1 MSLDIMKESTQQE
14 ILSNM
19 QLISALTGAI
29 AGATPGSVT
38 VEKWSDV
45 GDIIATG
52 LGPKVFAIGDKF
64 TDVWK
69 DTADNAEYEF
79 PWRNNCFR
87 EVEFEDGST
96 APGMFLQMAYASP
109 FGVQFSNARAFLRCP
124 DGLAAGTY
132 NVTFGDTWGSKDAK
146 ANTTWQFTLTKAV
159 PTGGRLAGFIQMPD
173 TTATSW
179 KVIAYAADGK
189 TILETVSV
197 TSGTE
202 GTSLGTMKLSSRNGD
217 LNSMNET
224 GYGWNRWKTSA
235 IRQYLNSDKPK
246 GQWWTPQD
254 EWDIAPDQLATKD
267 GFLRG
272 MPKELLDQIQPVKVI
287 TYTNTV
293 NDGGNADVTYDRV
306 FLPALGEMYYEPQI
320 DGEGEPHDYWK
331 ERSGSATKL
340 KQYTTYPNMVT
351 YAVEN
356 HTSAQGVRLRSAIR
370 GVAYD
375 TWYVSSSGSA
385 SNGNAWSTNRFSPL
399 VVIARKSA

>member
-254 EWDIAPDQLATKD
+254 EWDIAPDQLTTKD

>member
-19 QLISALTGAI
+19 QMISALTASI
-29 AGATPGSVT
+29 AGATPGSVK
-38 VEKWSDV
+38 VERWSDV

-52 LGPKVFAIGDKF
+52 LGKKIFAIGDKF
-64 TDVWK
+64 TDTWK
-69 DTADNAEYEF
+69 DTADNRSYEF
-79 PWRNNCFR
+79 PWRCNCFR
-87 EVEFEDGST
+87 NVELEDGNT
-96 APGMFLQMAYASP
+96 VPGMLLQMAYATP

-124 DGLAAGTY
+124 NGLAAGTY

-159 PTGGRLAGFIQMPD
+159 PAGGRLAGFIQMPD
-173 TTATSW
+173 VAATSW
-179 KVIAYAADGK
+179 KVTAYAADGITK
-189 TILETVSV
+189 LETVPV
-197 TSGTE
+197 TSGSE
-202 GTSLGTMKLSSRNGD
+202 GTSLGTMNLSSRNGD
-217 LNSMNET
+217 LNSMQET

-235 IRQYLNSDKPK
+235 YRQYLNSDKPK

-254 EWDIAPDQLATKD
+254 EWDVAPDQLAAKD

-293 NDGGNADVTYDRV
+293 NDGGNADVTYDKV
-306 FLPALGEMYYEPQI
+306 FIPALGEMYYEPQI

-340 KQYTTYPNMVT
+340 KQYTAYPNMVT

-356 HTSAQGVRLRSAIR
+356 HTSAQNVRLRSAYR
-370 GVAYD
+370 GYALNA
-375 TWYVSSSGSA
+375 WRVSSDGYA
-385 SNGNAWSTNRFSPL
+385 SYYNAFYAYRSSPL
-399 VVIARKSA
+399 VAICRKSA

>member
-1 MSLDIMKESTQQE
+1 MSLDIMKETTQQE
-14 ILSNM
+14 ILHNM

-109 FGVQFSNARAFLRCP
+109 FGVQFSNTRAFLRCP
-124 DGLAAGTY
+124 NGLTAGTY
-132 NVTFGDTWGSKDAK
+132 NVTFGETWGNNVK
-146 ANTTWQFTLTKAV
+146 ANTTWQFTLTKNV
-159 PTGGRLAGFIQMPD
+159 PTGGRLAGFTQIPD
-173 TTATSW
+173 SAPSQW
-179 KVIAYAADGK
+179 KVTSYAADG
-189 TILETVSV
+189 IAQIETVPVS
-197 TSGTE
+197 SGSD
-202 GTSLGTMKLSSRNGD
+202 GTSLGTMNLASRNGN
-217 LNSMNET
+217 LNSLHET

-246 GQWWTPQD
+246 GQWWTAQD
-254 EWDIAPDQLATKD
+254 EWDIAPNQLATKD

-272 MPKELLDQIQPVKVI
+272 MPQELLDQIQPVKVI

-293 NDGGNADVTYDRV
+293 NDGGSADITYDKV

-320 DGEGEPHDYWK
+320 NGEGEPHDYWK
-331 ERSGSATKL
+331 DRSGSATKL
-340 KQYTTYPNMVT
+340 KWYTNCPNMVT

-356 HTSAQGVRLRSAIR
+356 HTSAQNVRLRSASR
-370 GVAYD
+370 GNAYNA
-375 TWYVSSSGSA
+375 WYVNSSG
-385 SNGNAWSTNRFSPL
+385 NANNNNAFYANRFSPL

>member
-79 PWRNNCFR
+79 PWRCNCFR
-87 EVEFEDGST
+87 NVELEDGST
-96 APGMFLQMAYASP
+96 VPGMLLQMAYATP
-109 FGVQFSNARAFLRCP
+109 FAVQFSNARAFLRCP
-124 DGLAAGTY
+124 NGLAAGTY
-132 NVTFGDTWGSKDAK
+132 NVTFGDTWGNKDAK

-159 PTGGRLAGFIQMPD
+159 PAGGRLAGFIQMPD
-173 TTATSW
+173 VAATSW
-179 KVIAYAADGK
+179 KVTAYAADGTEK
-189 TILETVSV
+189 IETVPV
-197 TSGTE
+197 TSGSE
-202 GTSLGTMKLSSRNGD
+202 GTSLGTMNLSSRNGD
-217 LNSMNET
+217 LNSMQET

-235 IRQYLNSDKPK
+235 YRQYLNSDKPK

-293 NDGGNADVTYDRV
+293 NDGGNADVTYDKV

-340 KQYTTYPNMVT
+340 KQYTAYPNMIT

-356 HTSAQGVRLRSAIR
+356 HTSAQYVRLRSADR
-370 GVAYD
+370 GFASSA
-375 TWYVSSSGSA
+375 WYVVSDGYAHYSSAFGAYRS
-385 SNGNAWSTNRFSPL
+385 SPL
-399 VVIARKSA
+399 VAICRKSA